1 MNLYLLDAGGVG
13 LVIGFLVIFM
23 ILAILLEGVTL
34 LLLKYNGAG
43 KSFLDAFVIN
53 IASLAAGYLITTV
66 SSNGLDF
73 TFNPYFDFFLIY
85 LITVIVEFAVLYLL
99 NMKKPIKKTL
109 VAAVVVN
116 LVSYGLLIL
125 FRFFITGF

>member
-1 MNLYLLDAGGVG
+1 MRLYLLDAGGIG
-13 LVIGFLVIFM
+13 LVIGALVIFM
-23 ILAILLEGVTL
+23 ILAILLEGVAL
-34 LLLKYNGAG
+34 ILLKYNHAG

-53 IASLAAGYLITTV
+53 IASLAFGYLITTV

-73 TFNPYFDFFLIY
+73 TFNAYLDFFLIF
-85 LITVIVEFAVLYLL
+85 LITVVVEFGVLYLL
-99 NMKKPIKKTL
+99 NMKKPVKKTL
-109 VAAVVVN
+109 VAAIVVN

>member
-1 MNLYLLDAGGVG
+1 MKLYLLDAGGVG
-13 LVIGFLVIFM
+13 LVIGALVIFM
-23 ILAILLEGVTL
+23 ILAILLEGVAFI
-34 LLLKYNGAG
+34 LLKYNRAG

-53 IASLAAGYLITTV
+53 IASLAFGYLITTV
-66 SSNGLDF
+66 STNGLDF
-73 TFNPYFDFFLIY
+73 TFNAYLDFFLIF
-85 LITVIVEFAVLYLL
+85 LITVMVEFGVLYLL
-99 NMKKPIKKTL
+99 NMKKPVKKTF